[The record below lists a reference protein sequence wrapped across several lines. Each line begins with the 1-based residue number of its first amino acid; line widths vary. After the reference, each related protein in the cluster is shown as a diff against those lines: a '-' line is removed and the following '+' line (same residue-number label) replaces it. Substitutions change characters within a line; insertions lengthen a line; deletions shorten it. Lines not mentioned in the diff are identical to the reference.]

1 MSSYIKFFL
10 IGALLSLS
18 NVSLADEE
26 DFFYGKYLAVFD
38 HWAGEV
44 SFEFLLNSND
54 EILPLKINSFGGGWK
69 EARSVETNVHRVES
83 FASSSPFIDQFTI
96 GFSYGTHEDGLAS
109 YVTLAWLGKEEN
121 LKLTVLSSMSL
132 YKDGERRAF
141 KDNVTLYSW
150 NKSKNV
156 YEKLENL

>member
-44 SFEFLLNSND
+44 SFEFLLNAND
-54 EILPLKINSFGGGWK
+54 EILPLKINSFGSGWK
-69 EARSVETNVHRVES
+69 EARSIETYVHRVEG
-83 FASSSPFIDQFTI
+83 FASSSPFIEHFTI
-96 GFSYGTHEDGLAS
+96 GFSYGSHEDGLAS
-109 YVTLAWLGKEEN
+109 
-121 LKLTVLSSMSL
+121 
-132 YKDGERRAF
+132 
-141 KDNVTLYSW
+141 
-150 NKSKNV
+150 
-156 YEKLENL
+156 